1 VAPFRVVV
9 FSEVGAWDMADLG
22 KMDMDE
28 IATWL
33 SKKTVKVDS
42 LRLRVA
48 GEEVVFE
55 FNSGRLT
62 IKQAG
67 GVAGEFTGTVAVKL
81 MQLAVGLSVG

>member
-1 VAPFRVVV
+1 
-9 FSEVGAWDMADLG
+9 MADLG

-42 LRLRVA
+42 LRLRVP
-48 GEEVVFE
+48 GDEVVLE
-55 FNSGRLT
+55 YNGGRLT

-67 GVAGEFTGTVAVKL
+67 GVAGEFTGVVAVKL
-81 MQLAVGLSVG
+81 MHVAVGRAG